1 MHHVQAG
8 PAPES
13 NITSAMWLYR
23 SLVDQQAHAD
33 AGLFGPLIITRRAD
47 ADPITAKPRDLDAEF
62 VTVFQACNMCN
73 CRLNAW
79 SHRMAQTMYP
89 TRARHADAD
98 AADPSA
104 KLDVPND
111 R

>member
-62 VTVFQACNMCN
+62 VTVFQASVWPGSFGRRFFHDGRCC
-73 CRLNAW
+73 CTSEAL
-79 SHRMAQTMYP
+79 HTD
-89 TRARHADAD
+89 ADD
-98 AADPSA
+98 AADALIHSSMGM
-104 KLDVPND
+104 
-111 R
+111 